1 MTPLPP
7 PLGQWAA
14 GTPLEPAAAWSWRRP
29 PAAWLEVL
37 GSGGRGVPQRAA
49 ILHDLGWAALLSGD
63 VAAAAGQF
71 EEGMGL
77 VRAQRAARPWR
88 GRLLVGL
95 ATVDRVQ
102 GAFEASLS
110 RAREAL
116 GGQLEDAAAFGAHL
130 TLATTTRMMGD
141 ALVSVRHHY
150 AALRYA
156 PPDARADVQA
166 LLDLVHPGSGR
177 PDEGTLSPG
186 VQLRLA
192 LQDAESVL
200 RAGLGA
206 GLLPD
211 VTGFPFEVLD
221 ESRSVPHVRAA
232 LGWPDPAVT
241 PDAARL
247 VTRGRLGVQRGL
259 TFVPMR
265 GEGRSLALLAYLIER
280 GSAPWPLVA
289 DAVLGEG
296 TPGALYGQV
305 RYHVSRLR
313 SLLGDSGAVR
323 LRGGRLS
330 LGPQWAWSTDLRE
343 AGPCLLDGPLDWLE
357 DET

>member
-7 PLGQWAA
+7 PLGRWSV
-14 GTPLEPAAAWSWRRP
+14 GTPLEPALGWSWREP
-29 PAAWLEVL
+29 PAAWLML
-37 GSGGRGVPQRAA
+37 LAGGGRGVPQRAA
-49 ILHDLGWAALLSGD
+49 VLHDLAWAALLSGE
-63 VAAAAGQF
+63 VAAAAQQF

-77 VRAQRAARPWR
+77 VRSQRAARAWR
-88 GRLLVGL
+88 GALLVGL

-116 GGQLEDAAAFGAHL
+116 GGAVPDGVAFGAHL
-130 TLATTTRMMGD
+130 TLATTARLMGD
-141 ALVSVRHHY
+141 PLVSVRHHY
-150 AALRYA
+150 AALRFA
-156 PPDARADVQA
+156 PEAGAAADVQA

-177 PDEGTLSPG
+177 PDESMLSPG

-200 RAGLGA
+200 RSGLPV

-211 VTGFPFEVLD
+211 VTGYPFEVHD
-221 ESRSVPHVRAA
+221 ERWSVPLVRAA
-232 LGWPDPAVT
+232 LGWPAPPAA
-241 PDAARL
+241 PDQARL

-280 GSAPWPLVA
+280 GSAPWPVVA

-296 TPGALYGQV
+296 SREALYGQV

-313 SLLGDSGAVR
+313 SLLGDADAVR

-330 LGPQWAWSTDLRE
+330 LGPQWTWSSDVRGGEGACRLEGTV
-343 AGPCLLDGPLDWLE
+343 AWLE
-357 DET
+357 D